1 MFDGPR
7 LFNIWN
13 GSERQRAV
21 AAIQAL
27 RIGTHKVVIAPVTAE
42 DVMKWKLH
50 AMVRDIA
57 SGCKHARRELPAKQ
71 WRVLLKS
78 GHAMVT
84 SEPTDLVIGIE
95 NEYVDLLEST
105 AQMSG
110 PRIASL
116 IDYAQAY
123 GDLQG
128 VRWSHSSNRPD
139 GESR

>member
-13 GSERQRAV
+13 GSERQRAI

-27 RIGTHKVVIAPVTAE
+27 RLGTHKVIVAPVSAE
-42 DVMKWKLH
+42 DVIQWKFH

-57 SGCKHARRELPAKQ
+57 RSTEHAQRRLPAKQ

-84 SEPTDLVIGIE
+84 SDETDLVIGLE

-110 PRIASL
+110 PRLSSL
-116 IDYAQAY
+116 LQYAQAY
-123 GDLQG
+123 GDLRG
-128 VRWSHSSNRPD
+128 VPWSHPSNRH
-139 GESR
+139 EENT